1 MGAATSK
8 RRGGSA
14 AAVLDFAVAQIL
26 GDDTA
31 LGALPA
37 VLARMVDAFGLR
49 AALAFQPSGGQPS
62 GGQPSVG
69 TDPAVLAVH
78 PPGAADQALLA
89 RIGGITAQREAA
101 EGPLAV
107 TLDGQPGSVLLACS
121 VPVDGR
127 CLCALA
133 LIGDAAAPGADGTDA
148 AAPVAEGT
156 DEEGTDEEGWDAE
169 TRATAHAVAAI
180 VATQIRHANDIA
192 TLERSHAE
200 LADQTERLNCLIA
213 SAIPGVL
220 ITDEQGTVTNVSQ
233 SFGTMFGL
241 DGPLAGTPAAAV
253 LRRVARVFADPVRFT
268 RRAVTVLRA
277 RQPMTGEQLTS
288 ADGRTVEWDYWPVL
302 VDGRHR
308 GGIWLAWDMSDR
320 KELERERLEA
330 QHQLA
335 EQNERLRKLDEARNQ
350 FLAIVSHELRT
361 PLTSIVSF
369 SELIKGE
376 AEGLTP
382 EGAKFLDIIER
393 NADRLH
399 RLVGD
404 LLMLDR
410 LEAGALPLDL
420 APVSIADLA
429 AEAVRSA
436 APAAAKQ
443 GIAIEVSTG
452 EGPLVAGDHRR
463 LMQVLDNL
471 IANAVKFSHR
481 NRRVRVTAGYA
492 DGQWRIDVTDTGIGI
507 PPEEAGQL
515 FSRFVRASN
524 ARTAGLPGTGLGL
537 SVVKVLT
544 EMHGGHVEV
553 DSTLGRGSTFSVY
566 LPGTET
572 GS

>member
-1 MGAATSK
+1 
-8 RRGGSA
+8 
-14 AAVLDFAVAQIL
+14 
-26 GDDTA
+26 
-31 LGALPA
+31 
-37 VLARMVDAFGLR
+37 
-49 AALAFQPSGGQPS
+49 
-62 GGQPSVG
+62 
-69 TDPAVLAVH
+69 
-78 PPGAADQALLA
+78 
-89 RIGGITAQREAA
+89 
-101 EGPLAV
+101 
-107 TLDGQPGSVLLACS
+107 
-121 VPVDGR
+121 
-127 CLCALA
+127 
-133 LIGDAAAPGADGTDA
+133 
-148 AAPVAEGT
+148 
-156 DEEGTDEEGWDAE
+156 
-169 TRATAHAVAAI
+169 
-180 VATQIRHANDIA
+180 
-192 TLERSHAE
+192 
-200 LADQTERLNCLIA
+200 
-213 SAIPGVL
+213 
-220 ITDEQGTVTNVSQ
+220 
-233 SFGTMFGL
+233 
-241 DGPLAGTPAAAV
+241 
-253 LRRVARVFADPVRFT
+253 
-268 RRAVTVLRA
+268 
-277 RQPMTGEQLTS
+277 MTGEQLTS

-376 AEGLTP
+376 ADGLTP
-382 EGAKFLDIIER
+382 EGVKFLDIIER

-471 IANAVKFSHR
+471 VANAVKFSHR
-481 NRRVRVTAGYA
+481 NQRVRVTADY
-492 DGQWRIDVTDTGIGI
+492 DGRQWRMDISDRGIGI
-507 PPEEAGQL
+507 PEAEAGRL

-524 ARTAGLPGTGLGL
+524 AQRRAAGSTGLGL